1 MWWPGIDRVV
11 ETYCRSCHGCQP
23 VARQDSPEPIR
34 STTLPV
40 GPWVDVGVDLL
51 GPLPSG
57 HSILVVVDYYSRYY
71 EYSILQ
77 STTTEK
83 VLDSLDDMFSRQGW
97 PMTIKPDNGPQ
108 FRSDEFGEYCTHY
121 AIQHLRVTAKWAQA
135 IGEVERQNAS
145 IMKHVRIVQAAGL
158 NWKKELR
165 TYVAKFQLSTA

>member
-1 MWWPGIDRVV
+1 M
-11 ETYCRSCHGCQP
+11 
-23 VARQDSPEPIR
+23 VARHRQSHGNILQIMPWVPASGKTR
-34 STTLPV
+34 LTRTNKATTLPV
-40 GPWVDVGVDLL
+40 GPWMDVGVDLL

-57 HSILVVVDYYSRYY
+57 NSILVVVDNYSRYY

-83 VLDSLDDMFSRQGW
+83 VLDSLDDIFSRQGW
-97 PMTIKPDNGPQ
+97 PMTIKPDHGPQ

-121 AIQHLRVTAKWAQA
+121 AIRHLRVTPKVAHAN
-135 IGEVERQNAS
+135 GEVERQNAS
-145 IMKHVRIVQAAGL
+145 IMKRVRIVQAAGL